1 MRPMR
6 SQIAMCQRPVVL
18 ERASG
23 AELVMD
29 SEINT
34 AGSSIIAVF
43 YWGLTNL
50 FDRRWQG
57 TPRDH
62 SPNPKEDQLHL

>member
-43 YWGLTNL
+43 Y
-50 FDRRWQG
+50 
-57 TPRDH
+57 
-62 SPNPKEDQLHL
+62 